1 MICCEN
7 LVHVILLYFV
17 TITSLVVCFTRAF
30 TSLCSSFLYRA
41 FSLILTEFDVT
52 NATSRDFFFKDML
65 DMFIYIY
72 IYIKPKFGEN
82 IIKFLLDSQFRNT
95 SPI

>member
-1 MICCEN
+1 MY
-7 LVHVILLYFV
+7 VILLYFV
-17 TITSLVVCFTRAF
+17 TITSLVVCFMRAF

-52 NATSRDFFFKDML
+52 NATSCDFFFKDTL

-72 IYIKPKFGEN
+72 IYIYIKPKFREN
-82 IIKFLLDSQFRNT
+82 TIKFQLDSQFHHT
-95 SPI
+95 SLI